1 MATKITK
8 QFHIH
13 NARQFIESLDEQAN
27 SLYYIAAGRHLPWP
41 TAGDPEVLAS
51 LARNGLDLPS

>member
-41 TAGDPEVLAS
+41 TAVAVCVIVDMPVMTAV
-51 LARNGLDLPS
+51 